1 MNYRILDFLRLL
13 TNNWNSDIVYLE
25 KTIEKETGKPY
36 QFFLENEKI
45 QLYHKI
51 TGSKKDIYTP
61 SVEFLE
67 LCNAF
72 IEFEKP
78 SFCLN
83 DWLKIKPIFEKHNI
97 KKSINQS

>member
-1 MNYRILDFLRLL
+1 MDYKILDFLRLL
-13 TNNWNSDIVYLE
+13 TDNWNSNIIPLE
-25 KTIEKETGKPY
+25 RIIEKETGKPF

-51 TGSKKDIYTP
+51 TGSKKDIYIA
-61 SVEFLE
+61 SFEFLE

-83 DWLKIKPIFEKHNI
+83 DWFKIKPIFEKHNI